1 MMTPLQLP
9 TGKVL
14 ERCITLSTRIGRLQR
29 RCHRLSVAT
38 RASLALDWSSQ
49 APRHRWVSLVVLTGH
64 QQEKHQF
71 QFNYLPFA
79 QVLLLFSP
87 VGFKGNLSRIVVPED
102 LIKWRPQM
110 KGACGLFFL
119 YKGNTFMRR
128 LKGWSHLVSEPC
140 FPQSSRLACQGDKPL
155 HPRTLFEPNS
165 SPKAT
170 KCYRPNPNR
179 LRGNLRI
186 ALAVLPCIFHGTPFT
201 PTSKG
206 FFFAESRRRFPLN

>member
-1 MMTPLQLP
+1 MP

-29 RCHRLSVAT
+29 RCHRLSIAT
-38 RASLALDWSSQ
+38 RASLALDWSTQ

-64 QQEKHQF
+64 QQENHQF
-71 QFNYLPFA
+71 QFTFHLPKCF
-79 QVLLLFSP
+79 
-87 VGFKGNLSRIVVPED
+87 
-102 LIKWRPQM
+102 
-110 KGACGLFFL
+110 CFFPRWFQRESI
-119 YKGNTFMRR
+119 TDRCSRR
-128 LKGWSHLVSEPC
+128 LDQMEAADERGVWSHLVSEPC

-155 HPRTLFEPNS
+155 RPRTLFEPNS
-165 SPKAT
+165 SPNAT

-201 PTSKG
+201 PTSKVFLQCRG
-206 FFFAESRRRFPLN
+206 GAFP